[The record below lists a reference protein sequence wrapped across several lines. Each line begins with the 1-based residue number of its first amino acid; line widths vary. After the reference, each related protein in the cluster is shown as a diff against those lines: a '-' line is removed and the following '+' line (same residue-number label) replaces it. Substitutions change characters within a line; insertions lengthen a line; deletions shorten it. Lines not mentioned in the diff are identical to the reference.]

1 MGTNFYMFTQNK
13 KNKKCF
19 GEKLRIVD
27 EPDFGY
33 EIHIAKTSMG
43 WQPAFEAH
51 ENIRSVLEL
60 KEIYDR
66 GDVRIYDEYGAEYDW
81 PAFEERVVNF
91 GNERNYR
98 TARNNEWR
106 DYGTDLHEFTSIDGY
121 RFQDVEFS

>member
-19 GEKLRIVD
+19 GDKLRIVD

-33 EIHIAKTSMG
+33 EIHIAKTSAG

-51 ENIRSVLEL
+51 ENIRSVMDL
-60 KEIYDR
+60 KEIFAR
-66 GDVRIYDEYGAEYDW
+66 GDVRIFDEYGQEYDW

-91 GNERNYR
+91 GNKQNYR
-98 TARNNEWR
+98 TANNNEWR
-106 DYGTDLHEFTSIDGY
+106 NWSDYLHEFTSIDGY